1 MFKLNRDKVREAIA
15 KAGITTDNVT
25 LGQLESL
32 YNHIDKAMRE
42 SDCYDGTMRMNNR
55 KDVMYMTCRTNEWES
70 REAVSFNRDG
80 FIGFAGWADDNNVQP
95 ILRGVMRWLLEV

>member
-1 MFKLNRDKVREAIA
+1 MFKLNRDQVREAIA
-15 KAGITTDNVT
+15 NAGITTENVT

-32 YNHIDKAMRE
+32 YNYINAAMLE
-42 SDCYDGTMRMNNR
+42 SKCYDGTMRMNDR

-95 ILRGVMRWLLEV
+95 ILIGTTRWLLEI